1 MFAGVSTNGTSAI
14 LFQLGTSSGPTTS
27 GYLGGGA
34 RFGTTG
40 MAGALYTAGFGV
52 NIAVSTDTYSGAFVI
67 TNLNSNT
74 WAAQGSLGCTGGS
87 VAFTSA
93 GSIAL
98 AAVLDRVRITTANG
112 TDTFDAGTINIMY
125 E

>member
-1 MFAGVSTNGTSAI
+1 V
-14 LFQLGTSSGPTTS
+14 
-27 GYLGGGA
+27 
-34 RFGTTG
+34 RFGTNAL
-40 MAGALYTAGFGV
+40 AGALNTAGFPV
-52 NIAVSTDTYSGAFVI
+52 NIAVSTDTYNGAIII
-67 TNLNSNT
+67 TNVNSNT
-74 WAAQGSLGCTGGS
+74 WAAQGNFGCTGGS